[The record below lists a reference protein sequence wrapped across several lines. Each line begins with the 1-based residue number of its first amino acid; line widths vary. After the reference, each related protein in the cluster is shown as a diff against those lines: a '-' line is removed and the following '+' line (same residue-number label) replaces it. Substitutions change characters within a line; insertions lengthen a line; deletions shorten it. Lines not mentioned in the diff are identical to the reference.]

1 MSKGIPVLK
10 IDELIGVL
18 INAYDKNSNI
28 LNAAIR
34 RVYAYSKSL
43 ESVDDEE
50 KKCQLLLMLNN
61 EHIYVKYWGSVIA
74 LSHKVLKKPAL
85 TTLISILDISP
96 LRNDGTLDLSLNVLK
111 MNIETV
117 LYDYKKYRCI
127 GSYPEQYSYEP
138 SVLPNA
144 RWAVRYF
151 RRYIRR
157 K

>member
-1 MSKGIPVLK
+1 MSKGIPVLE
-10 IDELIGVL
+10 IDDLIGVL
-18 INAYDKNSNI
+18 INAYNKNSNI

-61 EHIYVKYWGSVIA
+61 EHVYVKYWGSVIA
-74 LSHKVLKKPAL
+74 LSHKILKKLAL

-96 LRNDGTLDLSLNVLK
+96 MQEGGTLNLSLNVLK

-127 GSYPEQYSYEP
+127 GSYPGQYSYEP

-144 RWAVRYF
+144 RWAIRYF
-151 RRYIRR
+151 RNYIKR